1 MESAQFPAVKP
12 RKLKTP
18 AQKYIYSIVK
28 NWQLYA
34 FIAPAVLAVFVF
46 SYMPLYGIQM
56 AFKDFNLRL
65 GIAASPWAD
74 PLFRHFSLFMNSTQ
88 FYNILRNTLTISIYG
103 TLAGFPIPILLA
115 IMLNEM
121 KNKRYMKV
129 IQNVTYAPHFISMVV
144 IVGMINLFFSQTG
157 MINQFLGL
165 LGVSPTNFL
174 MFERYF
180 IHLFVWSGVWQSM
193 GFASIIYFAA
203 LSGVSPELHEA
214 AIIDGASRLRRIWHI
229 NLPHILPTIII
240 LLILE
245 MGRVMNVNFERVYL
259 MQTGINLARSEV
271 LITYVYK
278 LGIIAGNFSLGSAV
292 NLFNNVINM
301 IMLIIV
307 NFIARKTSEAS
318 LF

>member
-1 MESAQFPAVKP
+1 LDNPVHKLLSP
-12 RKLKTP
+12 RRRYWRSVFT
-18 AQKYIYSIVK
+18 
-28 NWQLYA
+28 NWQLYL
-34 FIAPAVLAVFVF
+34 FIAPAVVFF
-46 SYMPLYGIQM
+46 IIFAYAPMYGVQL
-56 AFKDFNLRL
+56 AFKDFSLRA
-65 GIAASPWAD
+65 GITASPWAE
-74 PLFRHFSLFMNSTQ
+74 PIFRHFSLFMNSTQ
-88 FYNILRNTLTISIYG
+88 FYNILRNTLAISIYG
-103 TLAGFPIPILLA
+103 TLVGFPIPILLA

-144 IVGMINLFFSQTG
+144 IVGMINLFFSQSG
-157 MINQFLGL
+157 MVNQFLGL
-165 LGVSPTNFL
+165 ANISPVNFL
-174 MFERYF
+174 MQERHF

-229 NLPHILPTIII
+229 NLPHILPTIVI

-245 MGRVMNVNFERVYL
+245 TGRVMNVNFERVYL

-301 IMLIIV
+301 FMLLIV
-307 NFIARKTSEAS
+307 NWVARKTSESS
-318 LF
+318 LI